1 MADMMDTLK
10 DLLGDDAENKIKTV
24 MDMLKGDGKSEDNNS
39 FDLSKLQD
47 IGNILSAP
55 DDERSRLLL
64 SLKPFMRSSRQKGID
79 SAVKLLTLSKFSGLF

>member
-1 MADMMDTLK
+1 MMDTLK
-10 DLLGDDAENKIKTV
+10 DLLGDNAEDKIKTV
-24 MDMLKGDGKSEDNNS
+24 MDMLRGDEKSDDNNS
-39 FDLSKLQD
+39 LDLSKLQD
-47 IGNILSAP
+47 IGNILSHP

>member
-24 MDMLKGDGKSEDNNS
+24 MDMLNGSGKGEDDNS
-39 FDLSKLQD
+39 LDLSKLQD
-47 IGNILSAP
+47 IGNILSNP
-55 DDERSRLLL
+55 QDERSRLLL

-79 SAVKLLTLSKFSGLF
+79 SAVKLLTLSKFSALF

>member
-10 DLLGDDAENKIKTV
+10 DLLGDNAEDKIKTV

-39 FDLSKLQD
+39 LDLSKLQD
-47 IGNILSAP
+47 IGNILSNP
-55 DDERSRLLL
+55 QDERSRLLL

-79 SAVKLLTLSKFSGLF
+79 SAIKLLTLSKFSGLF

>member
-10 DLLGDDAENKIKTV
+10 DLLGDNAEDKIKTV
-24 MDMLKGDGKSEDNNS
+24 MDMLKSDGNGGSENS
-39 FDLSKLQD
+39 LDISKLQD
-47 IGNILSAP
+47 IGNILKNP

-64 SLKPFMRSSRQKGID
+64 SLKPFMRTSRQKGID

>member
-24 MDMLKGDGKSEDNNS
+24 MDMLNGSGKGEDDNS
-39 FDLSKLQD
+39 LDLSKLQD
-47 IGNILSAP
+47 IGNILSNP
-55 DDERSRLLL
+55 QDERSRLLL